1 MGPPKTKTTNS
12 KVEAALEKKAVVE
25 AKKNAEKARQAE
37 AEESAAWAVGSNQRG
52 ASRAAADAEKAAER
66 LRREA
71 DKKKANEEDEAANAG
86 VAKPKKVKKKGDD
99 VSALLMAGLTSKEGK
114 KKPVKKAEPTKDEQL
129 RKAQAE
135 ALDKKARAKG
145 IVMQDDRALLVENNN
160 RNHADDLDATGIDD
174 AIAVLGGGNKVESK
188 NLKVLYAAFE
198 EKTMPV
204 LRAETP
210 GLKLS
215 QYKERCFALWQKA
228 PENPNN
234 PR

>member
-1 MGPPKTKTTNS
+1 MGAPKTKTTNA

-25 AKKNAEKARQAE
+25 AKRNAEKARQAE
-37 AEESAAWAVGSNQRG
+37 AEESASWAVGSNQRG

-66 LRREA
+66 MRREA
-71 DKKKANEEDEAANAG
+71 DKKKAQEQDDAANAG
-86 VAKPKKVKKKGDD
+86 VAKPKKVKKKTED
-99 VSALLMAGLTSKEGK
+99 VSALLMAGLSSKEGK
-114 KKPVKKAEPTKDEQL
+114 KKPVKKAESKDTQL

-135 ALDKKARAKG
+135 ALDKKAKAKG

-160 RNHADDLDATGIDD
+160 RNHDDDLDATGIDD
-174 AIAVLGGGNKVESK
+174 AIAVLGGGSKVESK